1 MAVTEVKIGG
11 LGGQGVIMSGMIV
24 GKAASIFSD
33 QSATMTQAFG
43 PEARGSAVSCQVIV
57 SDEEVLYPYLVKAD
71 ILVVMSQEA
80 YNKYKGDMKPDGM
93 LIVEDELV
101 TEIDD
106 HDNVFGIPAT
116 RFAEDLGRKL
126 VVNIVMCGFFAA
138 VTGLVS
144 RESALEAVKATVP
157 PKTIELNTN
166 AFNKGYEHGLKA
178 KAKAEA

>member
-33 QSATMTQAFG
+33 KSATMTQAFG

-57 SDEEVLYPYLVKAD
+57 SDDEVLYPYLVKAD

-80 YNKYKGDMKPDGM
+80 YNKYKDDMKPEGM
-93 LIVEDELV
+93 LIIEDELV
-101 TEIDD
+101 TDIGD
-106 HDNVFGIPAT
+106 HPQVFGIPAT
-116 RFAEDLGRKL
+116 RFAEELGRKL

-157 PKTIELNTN
+157 PKTIELNTS

-178 KAKAEA
+178 KGEA